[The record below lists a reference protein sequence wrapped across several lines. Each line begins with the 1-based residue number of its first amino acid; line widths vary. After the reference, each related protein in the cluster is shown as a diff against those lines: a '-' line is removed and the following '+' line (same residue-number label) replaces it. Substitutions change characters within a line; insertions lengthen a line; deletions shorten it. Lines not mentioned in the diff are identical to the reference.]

1 MNKRT
6 HSEAI
11 RVANLNYNIHSKS
24 ILEEISLSVPSHS
37 FVGLIGPNG
46 SGKTTL
52 IRHIYRALPP
62 PTKTVY
68 VNGREIESISFRE
81 AAKSVTVM
89 RQENNS
95 EFSYSILEM
104 VLMGRSPHKRLFE
117 GDTGRDM
124 EIAQNAL
131 DRVGMKQ
138 MASRRYAS
146 LSGGEKQRVLIAR
159 SLAQEADILLL
170 DEPTNHMDVYTME
183 GLERLLESYD
193 GTLLAVSHDRTLVEH
208 LADAV
213 FRVEYGAV
221 VPVER

>member
-1 MNKRT
+1 MPEQFFLFGWTCLPVMLWHRQNSRLGSLLPCVALRFSSCSWQNNQKKKGGENKVNKRT

-62 PTKTVY
+62 PTKTIY

-95 EFSYSILEM
+95 EFSYL
-104 VLMGRSPHKRLFE
+104 
-117 GDTGRDM
+117 
-124 EIAQNAL
+124 
-131 DRVGMKQ
+131 
-138 MASRRYAS
+138 S
-146 LSGGEKQRVLIAR
+146 LIH
-159 SLAQEADILLL
+159 I
-170 DEPTNHMDVYTME
+170 
-183 GLERLLESYD
+183 
-193 GTLLAVSHDRTLVEH
+193 
-208 LADAV
+208 
-213 FRVEYGAV
+213 
-221 VPVER
+221 